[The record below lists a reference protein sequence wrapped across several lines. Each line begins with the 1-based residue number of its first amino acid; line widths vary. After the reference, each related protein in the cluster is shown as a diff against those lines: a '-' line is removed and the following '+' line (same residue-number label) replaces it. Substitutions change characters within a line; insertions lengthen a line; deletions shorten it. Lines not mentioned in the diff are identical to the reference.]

1 MKVALIEKINLRDQV
16 KDLLLEKMRNGD
28 IDPKKSISLAALGRE
43 LDVSVTPIREALTQL
58 QTSNIVEAIPNR
70 GFFIPELSND
80 EAKNLY
86 QLVVSLE
93 SLAIQ
98 NSTFSNDAINKLV
111 EANAIFK
118 NADDEIQ
125 RINADIDFHEVL
137 TSNYEN
143 PIALKIL
150 SDLKTRIFF
159 YEMDFMS
166 KAENYTDSDEEHQQI
181 IEFLKTK
188 HITKACEVLQNNWF
202 KVLEKNDII

>member
-98 NSTFSNDAINKLV
+98 NSTFSCSFLKSFASITTIFHFSFFLSFFVLSHNSQHQSINKSCM
-111 EANAIFK
+111 F
-118 NADDEIQ
+118 
-125 RINADIDFHEVL
+125 
-137 TSNYEN
+137 S
-143 PIALKIL
+143 
-150 SDLKTRIFF
+150 
-159 YEMDFMS
+159 
-166 KAENYTDSDEEHQQI
+166 
-181 IEFLKTK
+181 
-188 HITKACEVLQNNWF
+188 
-202 KVLEKNDII
+202 